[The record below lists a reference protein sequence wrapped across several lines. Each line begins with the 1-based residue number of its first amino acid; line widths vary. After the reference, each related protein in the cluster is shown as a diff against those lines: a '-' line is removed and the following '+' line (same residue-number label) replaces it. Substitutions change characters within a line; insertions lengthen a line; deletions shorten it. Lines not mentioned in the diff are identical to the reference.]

1 MQAMRYDAEHKQKT
15 RERVLD
21 EAAKAIREEGP
32 HRVGVA
38 GIMAKAGLT
47 HGGFYAHFASKDELV
62 VAAIQHMFDG
72 GAMRRLARTEGH
84 PPAAGLAAYID
95 FYLSTAHRDAR
106 LTGCAMAALAADL
119 PRLNQEAQDTF
130 ASGVARV
137 TGAIA
142 ALLEGMGHPE
152 PQGTAS
158 SVLAELVGALSLART
173 ETDPARSDL
182 MLEYSKRALKQR
194 LGLEGQS

>member
-1 MQAMRYDAEHKQKT
+1 MRYDAEHKQKT

-47 HGGFYAHFASKDELV
+47 HGGFYAHFKSKDDLV
-62 VAAIQHMFDG
+62 TAAIGHMFDG
-72 GAMRRLARTEGH
+72 GVMRRLARTEGL
-84 PPAAGLAAYID
+84 PPAEGLSGYID

-119 PRLNQEAQDTF
+119 PRLNQEAQATF
-130 ASGVARV
+130 SAGVARV
-137 TGAIA
+137 TGALA
-142 ALLEGMGHPE
+142 ALLEGMGHPD
-152 PQGTAS
+152 PQATAP

-173 ETDPARSDL
+173 ETDPVRSGQ
-182 MLEYSKRALKQR
+182 MLDYSKRALKQR
-194 LGLEGQS
+194 LGLEGRPS